1 MFTSGLSGL
10 NVSPEFCKDTI
21 GMDEATR
28 QAATVIANT
37 AKGLTVKQ
45 YTDAVYLANSI
56 VARELTLLVQPCPQ
70 SDEQG

>member
-10 NVSPEFCKDTI
+10 NVSPDFCKDTI
-21 GMDEATR
+21 NLDEPTR
-28 QAATVIANT
+28 QAATAIASV

-56 VARELTLLVQPCPQ
+56 VARELTLLVQSCPPTN
-70 SDEQG
+70 ERG